1 VVTAEIVRPLGRAMF
16 LQIVRRGRQMVELL
30 PEHPGVKR
38 GVRQRADAEDNVRG
52 VTVRIDKIVGE
63 GQFNGETR
71 VTRQKPRQARRDV
84 PLSEKDRAIDT
95 QRARRLAGAFIQLA
109 SRVLHIPG
117 HRPGIAHKKM
127 PALCGHNRPRV
138 AVEKL
143 LPEGVLKLVDHA

>member
-1 VVTAEIVRPLGRAMF
+1 
-16 LQIVRRGRQMVELL
+16 MVELL

-84 PLSEKDRAIDT
+84 PLSEKKTGPLIRSVPDGS
-95 QRARRLAGAFIQLA
+95 RARSSSSRRA
-109 SRVLHIPG
+109 SSIFPA
-117 HRPGIAHKKM
+117 IAR
-127 PALCGHNRPRV
+127 A
-138 AVEKL
+138 
-143 LPEGVLKLVDHA
+143 